1 MSKFLF
7 ALVGIFYC
15 IALVAQPPKGFSFK
29 HYSTDNGLL
38 SNQINDIKQDTTGYI
53 WIATNDGLVRY
64 DGIRYKTFRRNFNNP
79 FSIPANQII
88 QLLIDKKENLWLLTT
103 NGEAGIFN
111 TSNFSYTSA
120 AIKPENA
127 LSLKAPVK
135 KLITDESGNIFLL
148 LSGHE
153 LLTWNERLNEFRPS
167 NNVISFDSRWKIN
180 DIRQQPGT
188 RNYWLGVEGIGLAI
202 FNAATRHVSFAGHN
216 AANEPVIEQFK
227 TVGLVSDLYFD
238 KKNRFWFTSRDSKY
252 AYLYCFDLNSCS
264 TVLDKYGFASTFKS
278 YYDVNGFLEQQ
289 DGTIW
294 IRGYK
299 AFGFFVEKTKS
310 FELIPSGYESE
321 RSIDYR
327 YITALFEDRE
337 RNMWIGTGNNGMF
350 CFNPSMQFFSNLDHI
365 SRETGSKGDG
375 SATSFFRE
383 KDGSLLVNF
392 WTDGLYRFDKDY
404 KEIPLGIKG
413 IEDKNSLHFFEMEPS
428 RDGKKLWFGTNPGF
442 YEYNPEKRVAT
453 FFNPPILENKGVRQI
468 AEDRQGNL
476 WLGIHR
482 SGVYK
487 WNAEKGKQRFD
498 DGLVKFTSIPSVQI
512 WHILADSRNFIWIS
526 TVGYGLYVVDART
539 DSVIM
544 HFHNRGS
551 GQYQLPDDE
560 IMQVLEYNDSLMLI
574 GTATHLLRYNRLRNQ
589 TSFLTSDQTLSGEI
603 RSMQVDGQGNL
614 WLSTSSNLYRVNI
627 KTRVFA
633 GFNRN
638 DGIRNDYFILSS
650 SFYSPEGTMMFGS
663 SGQFLVFN
671 PSEVKINTAF
681 PKPVITDLKVRNRS
695 INVDSVMRLGKLELA
710 HDDNSLAI
718 EFSTLTYTSE
728 FPVQFKLDG
737 VDREWTAG
745 SRNNEAVYSFLAPGK
760 YEFLFNTINSEG
772 RTHEALFPLSIE
784 INPPFYRTWWFYSIF
799 GLALIGLLYWVDR
812 QRIQRIRNEQEV
824 RVSIAANL
832 HQDVNTT
839 LRNIN
844 VLSEIASMKS
854 QAQPEQAK
862 EYLQEIQHKSRNMV
876 IAMND
881 VLWSIDPAN
890 DTMSKTVE
898 RLQEVAE
905 AMRNKYNVEISL
917 QTAEAVSRL
926 KLDMKTRLE
935 FITIYKL
942 ILLIVIEVL
951 ESPKHTVQLDHHRSL
966 LQLKVFSEGVELPR
980 NDNICSKYLDEIK
993 SRAASIHATVDI
1005 ATDQAGTWFLLEVRA

>member
-1 MSKFLF
+1 MSKFFF
-7 ALVGIFYC
+7 ALIGIFYC

-38 SNQINDIKQDTTGYI
+38 SNQVNDIIQDTTGYI

-64 DGIRYKTFRRNFNNP
+64 DGTRYKTFRRNFNNP
-79 FSIPANQII
+79 YSIPANQVI
-88 QLLIDKKENLWLLTT
+88 QLLIDKKKNLWLLTT

-111 TSNFSYTSA
+111 TNSFSYTPA

-148 LSGHE
+148 LSGNE

-180 DIRQQPGT
+180 DVRQQPGT

-227 TVGLVSDLYFD
+227 TVGLVSDFYFD

-252 AYLYCFDLNSCS
+252 AYLYCFDLNSRS
-264 TVLDKYGFASTFKS
+264 TVLDKYGFVSTFKS
-278 YYDVNGFLEQQ
+278 YYDINGFLEQQ

-299 AFGFFVEKTKS
+299 AFGFFVEKTRS
-310 FELIPSGYESE
+310 FELVPSGYESE

-365 SRETGSKGDG
+365 SRETGAKGDG

-404 KEIPLGIKG
+404 KEIPLGIRG
-413 IEDKNSLHFFEMEPS
+413 IEDKNSVHFFEMEPS
-428 RDGKKLWFGTNPGF
+428 RDGKKLWFGTTPGF
-442 YEYNPEKRVAT
+442 YEYDLEKRVAT
-453 FFNPPILENKGVRQI
+453 LFNPPVLENKGVRQI

-487 WNAEKGKQRFD
+487 WDAEKGKRRFD

-512 WHILADSRNFIWIS
+512 WHILADSRNYVWIS
-526 TVGYGLYVVDART
+526 TVGYGLYVVDAQT

-560 IMQVLEYNDSLMLI
+560 VVDVLEYNDSLILI
-574 GTATHLLRYNRLRNQ
+574 GTATHLLQYNRLRNQ

-603 RSMQVDGQGNL
+603 RSMQMDRQGNL

-650 SFYSPEGTMMFGS
+650 SYYSPEGTMMFGS

-695 INVDSVMRLGKLELA
+695 ISVDSVMRLGQLELA

-737 VDREWTAG
+737 VDREWTTGA
-745 SRNNEAVYSFLAPGK
+745 RNNEAVYSYLAPGK

-772 RTHEALFPLSIE
+772 HTHEALLPLSIE

-799 GLALIGLLYWVDR
+799 GLALISLLYWIDR

-862 EYLQEIQHKSRNMV
+862 EYLQEIQYKSRNMV

-890 DTMSKTVE
+890 DTMSKTIE

-905 AMRNKYNVEISL
+905 AMRNKYNVEVSL
-917 QTAEAVSRL
+917 QTAEAVSKL

-942 ILLIVIEVL
+942 ILLIVIELL
-951 ESPKHTVQLDHHRSL
+951 ESPKHTVQLDHNRSL
-966 LQLKVFSEGVELPR
+966 LQLKVFSEGVDLPGK
-980 NDNICSKYLDEIK
+980 DSICSKYLDEIR

-1005 ATDQAGTWFLLEVRA
+1005 ATDQSGTWFLLEVRT